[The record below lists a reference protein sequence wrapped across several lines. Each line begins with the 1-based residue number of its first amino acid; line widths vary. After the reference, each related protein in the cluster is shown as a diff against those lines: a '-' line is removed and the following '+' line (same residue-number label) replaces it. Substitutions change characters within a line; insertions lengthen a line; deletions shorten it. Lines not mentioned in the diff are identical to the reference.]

1 MRQSSR
7 EKDRPIIPD
16 DKFEV
21 HSMDQLKLEDDF
33 QPDDRHEEER
43 QTDRQIRIVQLKI
56 ILEKQMNELK
66 QKEDEVF
73 LFDHFSNTHNNY
85 FFFSHIY

>member
-7 EKDRPIIPD
+7 EKDRPIIID
-16 DKFEV
+16 DRFEV
-21 HSMDQLKLEDDF
+21 HSVDQLKLD
-33 QPDDRHEEER
+33 DDRQEEER

-73 LFDHFSNTHNNY
+73 IFNHFFTTLFLL
-85 FFFSHIY
+85 